1 MKIINLDS
9 KFEISNAQ
17 ISFAESVIISGE
29 DEHVK
34 YDSISIL
41 MNEIPIFLLSP
52 DSMPKEEKGHSKKPS
67 SEWLGFY
74 QHSYRIMGIDTPIIG
89 LCPERIIGCVSND
102 DELIILIAK
111 VLIHEFAHAK
121 MRLHPSSNYDP
132 IDEFYIW
139 MEEPMANLI
148 TLKYFEYFN
157 RGYRT
162 RREQKQQA
170 YATTLISPFD
180 YVKKFISQQPDNYRL
195 GLDLFE
201 HRVFKWWIWRNQ
213 KGKIQTK
220 TKEKQD
226 WLNYVKPNVG
236 QTNKRMLQDLFD
248 QLHN

>member
-17 ISFAESVIISGE
+17 ISFAESVIIIGE
-29 DEHVK
+29 DEPVK
-34 YDSISIL
+34 EYDSISIL

-52 DSMPKEEKGHSKKPS
+52 RSMPDEDKGHSEKPS

-74 QHSYRIMGIDTPIIG
+74 QHSCRIMGIDTPIIG
-89 LCPERIIGCVSND
+89 LCPERIIGCVNND

-111 VLIHEFAHAK
+111 VIIHEFAHAK
-121 MRLHPSSNYDP
+121 MMLHPRANYQP
-132 IDEFYIW
+132 IDEFYKW

-148 TLKYFEYFN
+148 TLEYFKYFE
-157 RGYRT
+157 RGYRH
-162 RREQKQQA
+162 RRTKLA

-201 HRVFKWWIWRNQ
+201 HRVFQWWIWRNQ
-213 KGKIQTK
+213 KAEIQIK
-220 TKEKQD
+220 SKEKAD

-236 QTNKRMLQDLFD
+236 RTDEKTLQKLFD
-248 QLHN
+248 ELHK